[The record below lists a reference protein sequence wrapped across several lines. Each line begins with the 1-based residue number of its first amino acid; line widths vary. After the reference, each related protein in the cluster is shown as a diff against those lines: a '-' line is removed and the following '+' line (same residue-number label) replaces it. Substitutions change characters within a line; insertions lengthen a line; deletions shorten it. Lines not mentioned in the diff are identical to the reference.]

1 MAIAS
6 NLREL
11 AKAYANG
18 QLDKDKYRIDR
29 TSYIEAILAGTVS
42 IRPNQQNASLPPSAS
57 TGRARSASEQ
67 TSLMSDP
74 VYSPAEDG
82 GVDNNL
88 KSRKTGLIVAGT
100 ALVMI
105 SIILIVAFTGDT
117 RVQQATQSPLVTD
130 SGTQGVTAPSDSIS
144 PPGVLLVRSFLDNN
158 IWSEASMDGFLQDWS
173 ALAETD
179 RMASKD
185 SIEIG
190 QMTNA
195 IYKKLLEERALSGIG
210 NPETS
215 YEKQRILVRF
225 ASAIGISDPRI
236 TLPDQLDSFTP

>member
-18 QLDKDKYRIDR
+18 QLEKDRYRVDR
-29 TSYIEAILAGTVS
+29 TAYIEAILAGTVS
-42 IRPNQQNASLPPSAS
+42 IRPVQNNTTSSPSS
-57 TGRARSASEQ
+57 SSSRPRSATDQ
-67 TSLMSDP
+67 TTMMSDP
-74 VYSPAEDG
+74 VYTAADNG
-82 GVDNNL
+82 GTDNNL
-88 KSRKTGLIVAGT
+88 KSGKTGLIVGGV
-100 ALVMI
+100 ALLVI
-105 SIILIVAFTGDT
+105 SLMLIVAFSGDT
-117 RVQQATQSPLVTD
+117 PEQQTSQSPVVAD
-130 SGTQGVTAPSDSIS
+130 SATPGMNIQSDSVS
-144 PPGVLLVRSFLDNN
+144 TAAVMLVRSFLDNN
-158 IWSEASMDGFLQDWS
+158 IWSDASMDGFLQDWS
-173 ALAETD
+173 SLAESD

-215 YEKQRILVRF
+215 YEKQRMLVQF

-236 TLPDQLDSFTP
+236 TLPDQVDSSTL